1 MHTLNVFASIS
12 IRMIFVKNS
21 DIQRVVEIAEGM
33 ERVREDDLAWQK
45 QELQKKCFIVLKLD
59 FHQNFIENINFVSKI
74 IDFP

>member
-1 MHTLNVFASIS
+1 
-12 IRMIFVKNS
+12 
-21 DIQRVVEIAEGM
+21 M